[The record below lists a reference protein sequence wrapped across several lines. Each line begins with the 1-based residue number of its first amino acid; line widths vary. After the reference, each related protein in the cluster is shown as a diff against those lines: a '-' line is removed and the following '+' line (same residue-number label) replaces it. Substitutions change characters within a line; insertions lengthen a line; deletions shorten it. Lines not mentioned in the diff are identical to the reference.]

1 MVRACYRALFR
12 RERENERAAR
22 QKTRLTNLEALL
34 TDFMSSPENQT
45 IIPGPIIPGPQKD
58 DSFLDS
64 QIRTSQIQALAN
76 EEVRHGKSNCAAG

>member
-1 MVRACYRALFR
+1 VLIYSLGWGPGTRSSFIVRDVTGPWLKILQNQPR
-12 RERENERAAR
+12 RRDS
-22 QKTRLTNLEALL
+22 L
-34 TDFMSSPENQT
+34 
-45 IIPGPIIPGPQKD
+45 IPGPQKD

>member
-1 MVRACYRALFR
+1 MPDPLAPAMPDSL
-12 RERENERAAR
+12 
-22 QKTRLTNLEALL
+22 
-34 TDFMSSPENQT
+34 
-45 IIPGPIIPGPQKD
+45 IPGPQKD

>member
-1 MVRACYRALFR
+1 LESALR
-12 RERENERAAR
+12 C
-22 QKTRLTNLEALL
+22 L
-34 TDFMSSPENQT
+34 
-45 IIPGPIIPGPQKD
+45 IPGPQKD